1 MAEINRNSDTWNAV
15 IEWATQQRQ
24 DAVEKLI
31 AGSSRDDRLRGQIE
45 AMDELLALGQATSP
59 GIPQPTY
66 E

>member
-1 MAEINRNSDTWNAV
+1 MADINRNSDTWNAV
-15 IEWATQQRQ
+15 AEWAIQQRQ
-24 DAVEKLI
+24 HAVEKLI